1 MVELRIH
8 PMFEWLTAVNA
19 EIDPTYTTEGL
30 KRLRDWGL
38 AIPDLAAVC
47 QRVADLYAGKA
58 RTVEVWSSDEGH
70 RERYNLL
77 FNWYVRRQAM
87 RATRSAPARDE
98 LVFELNPT
106 NGACDAGW
114 QGIQRMQLVP
124 DYGLNR
130 TDLARL
136 LEIHARRHGYV
147 SVSENFNLVGQWYE
161 DYRMIHNKG
170 LYKLFVGA
178 YTKVMHQPM
187 EVSRA
192 IFAEL
197 PK

>member
-1 MVELRIH
+1 MVDLRIG
-8 PMFEWLTAVNA
+8 PMFDWLAAVNA
-19 EIDPTYTTEGL
+19 EIDPTYTTDGL
-30 KRLRDWGL
+30 KRLHDWGL

-58 RTVEVWSSDEGH
+58 RTVEVWSPDEAH

-77 FNWYVRRQAM
+77 FNWCVRRLAM

-98 LVFELNPT
+98 LVFELNLT
-106 NGACDAGW
+106 NGARDAGW

-136 LEIHARRHGYV
+136 LEIHARRHGFV
-147 SVSENFNLVGQWYE
+147 NVSENFNFVGQWYE
-161 DYRMIHNKG
+161 DYRMIHNEG

-178 YTKVMHQPM
+178 YTKEANQPM

>member
-1 MVELRIH
+1 MVKLRIG
-8 PMFEWLTAVNA
+8 PMFDWLAAVNA
-19 EIDPTYTTEGL
+19 ELDPTYTTDGL
-30 KRLRDWGL
+30 KRLHDWNL

-47 QRVADLYAGKA
+47 QRVADLYAGRVRA
-58 RTVEVWSSDEGH
+58 AGMWSSDDGH
-70 RERYNLL
+70 RERYALL

-87 RATRSAPARDE
+87 RATRNAPARDE
-98 LVFELNPT
+98 LVFELNLT
-106 NGACDAGW
+106 NGARDPGW

-130 TDLARL
+130 IDLARL
-136 LEIHARRHGYV
+136 LEIHARHHGFV
-147 SVSENFNLVGQWYE
+147 NVSENFNLVGQWYE
-161 DYRMIHNKG
+161 DYRMICNEG

-178 YTKVMHQPM
+178 YTKAMNHPM

-192 IFAEL
+192 IFSEL

>member
-1 MVELRIH
+1 MVELRIG
-8 PMFEWLTAVNA
+8 PMFDWLAAVNV

-30 KRLRDWGL
+30 ARLHDWGL
-38 AIPDLAAVC
+38 TIPDLAAVC

-58 RTVEVWSSDEGH
+58 RAVAMWSPDDGH
-70 RERYNLL
+70 RERYSLL

-87 RATRSAPARDE
+87 HVMRSAPARDE
-98 LVFELNPT
+98 LVFELNLT
-106 NGACDAGW
+106 NGARDPGW

-136 LEIHARRHGYV
+136 LEIHARRHGFV
-147 SVSENFNLVGQWYE
+147 NVSESFNLVGQWYE
-161 DYRMIHNKG
+161 DYRMIHNEG

-178 YTKVMHQPM
+178 YTKVMNQPM

-192 IFAEL
+192 IFSEL

>member
-1 MVELRIH
+1 MVDLRIG
-8 PMFEWLTAVNA
+8 PMFDWLADINA
-19 EIDPTYTTEGL
+19 EIDPTYTTDGL
-30 KRLRDWGL
+30 KRLHDWGF

-58 RTVEVWSSDEGH
+58 RAVAMWSSDDGH

-87 RATRSAPARDE
+87 RATRCAPARDE
-98 LVFELNPT
+98 LVYELYLT
-106 NGACDAGW
+106 NGARDAGW
-114 QGIQRMQLVP
+114 QGVQRMQLVP

-130 TDLARL
+130 IDLSRL

-161 DYRMIHNKG
+161 DYRMIHNEG

-178 YTKVMHQPM
+178 YTKVMNQPM

>member
-1 MVELRIH
+1 MVELRIG
-8 PMFEWLTAVNA
+8 PMFDWLAAVNA
-19 EIDPTYTTEGL
+19 EIDPTYTTDGL
-30 KRLRDWGL
+30 KRLHNLGL
-38 AIPDLAAVC
+38 TIPDLAAVC
-47 QRVADLYAGKA
+47 QRVADLYAGRA
-58 RTVEVWSSDEGH
+58 QAVNMWSPDDAH

-98 LVFELNPT
+98 LVFELNLT
-106 NGACDAGW
+106 NGARDPGW

-130 TDLARL
+130 IDLARL

-147 SVSENFNLVGQWYE
+147 SVSENFNLIGQWYE
-161 DYRMIHNKG
+161 DYRMIHNEG
-170 LYKLFVGA
+170 LYKLFVSA
-178 YTKVMHQPM
+178 YTKVMNHPM

-192 IFAEL
+192 IFSEL

>member
-1 MVELRIH
+1 MVELRIR
-8 PMFEWLTAVNA
+8 PMFEWLAAVNA
-19 EIDPTYTTEGL
+19 EIDPTYTTDGL
-30 KRLRDWGL
+30 KRLHDWGL

-47 QRVADLYAGKA
+47 QRVADLYAGRA
-58 RTVEVWSSDEGH
+58 QAVEVWSSDEAH

-77 FNWYVRRQAM
+77 FNWYVRRQVM
-87 RATRSAPARDE
+87 RATRCAPARDE
-98 LVFELNPT
+98 LVFELNLT
-106 NGACDAGW
+106 NGARDPGW
-114 QGIQRMQLVP
+114 SGLERMQLVP

-147 SVSENFNLVGQWYE
+147 SVSENFNLIGQWYE
-161 DYRMIHNKG
+161 DYRMIHNEG

-178 YTKVMHQPM
+178 YTKAMNRPM

>member
-1 MVELRIH
+1 MVDLRIG
-8 PMFEWLTAVNA
+8 PMFDWLAAVNA
-19 EIDPTYTTEGL
+19 EIDPTYTTDGL
-30 KRLRDWGL
+30 KRLHDWGL

-58 RTVEVWSSDEGH
+58 PAVEVWSSDDGH

-87 RATRSAPARDE
+87 RATRCAPARDE
-98 LVFELNPT
+98 LVYELYLT
-106 NGACDAGW
+106 NGARDAGW

-124 DYGLNR
+124 DYGLNCI
-130 TDLARL
+130 DLARL

-147 SVSENFNLVGQWYE
+147 SVSENFNFAGQWYE
-161 DYRMIHNKG
+161 DYRMIHNEG

-178 YTKVMHQPM
+178 YTKEANQPM
-187 EVSRA
+187 EVSKA
-192 IFAEL
+192 IFSEL

>member
-1 MVELRIH
+1 MVELRIG
-8 PMFEWLTAVNA
+8 PMFDWLAAVNA
-19 EIDPTYTTEGL
+19 EIDPTYTTDGL
-30 KRLRDWGL
+30 KRLHDWGF

-47 QRVADLYAGKA
+47 QRVADLYAGKVRA
-58 RTVEVWSSDEGH
+58 VEVWSPDDGH

-87 RATRSAPARDE
+87 RATRCAPARDE
-98 LVFELNPT
+98 LAFELNLT
-106 NGACDAGW
+106 NGARDPGW

-161 DYRMIHNKG
+161 DYRMIHNEG

-178 YTKVMHQPM
+178 YTKVMNRPM

-192 IFAEL
+192 IFSEL